1 MQFDDKVPIYYQ
13 IKEYIYRQ
21 IITGKLAPGDKM
33 PSVRQLAVDLTVNVN
48 TIQRALSELTAE
60 NLIEPKRGKGNFV
73 TATDQ
78 QISEL
83 KEQLINEHLQ
93 QLYKNL
99 RELNVSD
106 EEILND
112 LGRYIDKQRDDQK
125 WQTRLKFRI

>member
-21 IITGKLAPGDKM
+21 IITGKLAPGDKI